1 MMVVV
6 TLMLMP
12 MMLNGVTDVVQQTLV
27 HAVHII
33 NDIHIFHFVVN
44 QSTVSLALPLPSY
57 TARPYNINV
66 ELMS

>member
-1 MMVVV
+1 MMVV
-6 TLMLMP
+6 LMLM
-12 MMLNGVTDVVQQTLV
+12 MMMVKGVTDVVQQTLV

-44 QSTVSLALPLPSY
+44 QSTVGLARPLPSY
-57 TARPYNINV
+57 TARPYNINL